1 MKKLAAFAGIAAM
14 VGLGAFACARPT
26 TRSPSTHVV
35 MAHCPAGTNAAF
47 VTPESVTVAVRDSV
61 RWKTTGQ
68 AVDSII
74 ITLKN
79 AGQTWPFTGSIPRG
93 GDSTQ
98 TGGADTTGT
107 YPYSVTLHCRVA
119 NQPDTV
125 VVIDPDIIIQ

>member
-1 MKKLAAFAGIAAM
+1 MTKLAAFTGIAAM
-14 VGLGAFACARPT
+14 FGLGAFACMRAT
-26 TRSPSTHVV
+26 TPPPSTHVV
-35 MAHCPAGTNAAF
+35 MAHCPAGNHAAF
-47 VTPESVTVAVRDSV
+47 VTPESVTIARGDSV

-68 AVDSII
+68 AVDSLI

-79 AGQTWPFTGSIPRG
+79 ASQTWPFTGRIPRG

-107 YPYSVTLHCRVA
+107 YPYNVTLHCRIA